1 MESGGKTAMRFWLP
15 AVRRLS
21 LCVSPFPAASSTT
34 ALVLATL
41 CSSQAADPLPKRLGE
56 PLSESAA
63 FRTDAAA
70 PTPDFQSLRIKGLIV
85 ALPGPQDTIDPDLA
99 GIRSSL
105 AALGIVGPEG
115 ADLLYFAFGNCT
127 TLGYGDVTP
136 VKHWSMLGP

>member
-1 MESGGKTAMRFWLP
+1 MYVSTIGVDLAKNVFQVHGVDIAGKVVITRQLRRKQLLDFFSKLPACLVGMRFWLP

-63 FRTDAAA
+63 FGADAAA
-70 PTPDFQSLRIKGLIV
+70 PTPDFQSLRGS
-85 ALPGPQDTIDPDLA
+85 A
-99 GIRSSL
+99 G
-105 AALGIVGPEG
+105 
-115 ADLLYFAFGNCT
+115 Y
-127 TLGYGDVTP
+127 
-136 VKHWSMLGP
+136 H